1 MELVIIS
8 DTHVKSRAASLP
20 AWVKASIGAAD
31 HVVHAGDFDS
41 RLAYERIDAL
51 AEGLTAVGGN
61 MDRALGLPAV
71 ARVDLGGVRFVVTH
85 GDGDGDGSEGD
96 YESRLLEVIEAN
108 AADDPGVPTVGVGGH
123 THRVLDVERGGYR
136 LLNPGS
142 ATGAWPA
149 QRATLIE
156 ATAVD
161 GTLSVEFRRGEG

>member
-1 MELVIIS
+1 MELVIVS

-20 AWVKASIGAAD
+20 AWVEASIGAAD
-31 HVVHAGDFDS
+31 HVIHAGDFDS
-41 RLAYERIDAL
+41 RPAYERIDAL

-96 YESRLLEVIEAN
+96 YESRLLGVVKAN
-108 AADDPGVPTVGVGGH
+108 ATGETVPTVGVGGH
-123 THRVLDVERGGYR
+123 THRVLDAERGGYR

-161 GTLSVEFRRGEG
+161 GTLSVEFRRDEG

>member
-1 MELVIIS
+1 MEVVIVS

-20 AWVKASIGAAD
+20 AWVEASIEAAD
-31 HVVHAGDFDS
+31 HAVHAGDFDS
-41 RLAYERIDAL
+41 RPAYERIDAL

-85 GDGDGDGSEGD
+85 GDGDEGD
-96 YESRLLEVIEAN
+96 YESRLLGAVEAN
-108 AADDPGVPTVGVGGH
+108 VAGEEAVPTVGVGGH
-123 THRVLDVERGGYR
+123 THRVLDAERGGYR

-156 ATAVD
+156 ATARD
-161 GTLSVEFRRGEG
+161 GTLSVAVRSGEG